1 MHPFAIRRTLRLAL
15 GTTAVGL
22 LTSLALPQQALACGG
37 CFSPPSPTPDQTVVQ
52 DAERVLFVR
61 DEKTKKSIVWVE
73 VRYSGLAKDFG
84 WVLPV
89 PKLPTVGVGSRIVF
103 DALDSRMRMR
113 YSVKQRPPE
122 NCRDP
127 YEGCKEQMEWNSSA
141 GGGGPP
147 QSSADAGSTGTKNPG
162 SPEVEVLAA
171 GTTGPYDYVVIKGS
185 DAAKLSQW
193 LNDRGYATPKK
204 ATPIIQ
210 SHAEKGDVFVAI
222 KLSNGQG
229 VEAIRPVTLEMD
241 DAEACVPLRLTSIAA
256 SEDMAVVVTIGGP
269 GRAVVKNHFDI
280 VPNPMRMNLVGDFQ
294 YLPCADKD
302 HFDCRIPKNMAQVI
316 ATGIDEA
323 AGHAFVTEA
332 AQSGASLKELSP
344 LQKFDLQK
352 LAALKNY
359 DQLAKYLPQS
369 QLPIN
374 DEIAEIF
381 EPVLN
386 LKKNFPKIAPVQMLA
401 NLKSCGTYW
410 TMAFGP
416 PTCDFPAQGLKLS
429 HEDLQA
435 MTFDGVALGKAMK
448 EGIIDPLFTVG
459 SLLGES
465 GKVTRLSMRI
475 SPEEMDRDP
484 VFGYNP
490 SLPDVS
496 ADRQIETNQVC
507 PNGWY
512 PWYDSGGGEQ
522 NHWRIS
528 IDGLGSW
535 VFTGTNNATDVRFK
549 DAPAA
554 LYTYLQDETGNP
566 IGIAKGQVAVV
577 DQAII
582 GAKPGKPS
590 LPKDLVLTPPS
601 PWLPPKSEPIF
612 TKIGPWKKPGN
623 WCTPKEGWVDGQ
635 LPPKQTAVGSD
646 AGADSS
652 TGSAD
657 AGTSGHVP
665 GVDAISGWDDA
676 QVPPTKPT
684 PSTGTAKKDS
694 MCSAGA
700 APQSGWL
707 ALVAALAGVAA
718 LVLRRRRQA

>member
-1 MHPFAIRRTLRLAL
+1 MHPFPTQRPARLAL
-15 GTTAVGL
+15 GVAAIGL
-22 LTSLALPQQALACGG
+22 ISGIALPHEAQACGG
-37 CFSPPSPTPDQTVVQ
+37 CFSPPSPVPDQTVVQ

-61 DEKTKKSIVWVE
+61 DEATKKSIVWVE

-127 YEGCKEQMEWNSSA
+127 YEGCKEQLMMNASA

-147 QSSADAGSTGTKNPG
+147 RVNADAGATGTKNPG

-185 DAAKLSQW
+185 DAAKLSTW
-193 LNDRGYATPKK
+193 LNDRGYETPKK

-210 SHAEKGDVFVAI
+210 SHADKGDVFVAI

-229 VEAIRPVTLEMD
+229 VEAIRPVVLEMD

-280 VPNPMRMNLVGDFQ
+280 VPNPMRMNLIGDFQ
-294 YLPCADKD
+294 YLACANKANY
-302 HFDCRIPKNMAQVI
+302 DCRIPKNMGQVI
-316 ATGIDEA
+316 AAGIDEA

-332 AQSGASLKELSP
+332 VQSGASLKELSP
-344 LQKFDLQK
+344 LQKFDLQE

-359 DQLAKYLPQS
+359 DELAKFLPQS
-369 QLPIN
+369 QLPIT
-374 DEIAEIF
+374 DEIAETF
-381 EPVLN
+381 EPVLQ

-416 PTCDFPAQGLKLS
+416 PTCDLPAQGLKLS

-435 MTFDGVALGKAMK
+435 MTFDGPALGKAMK
-448 EGIIDPLFTVG
+448 NGIIDPLFTVG
-459 SLLGES
+459 KLLGDS

-484 VFGYNP
+484 VFAYNP
-490 SLPDVS
+490 SLPDVP
-496 ADRQIETNQVC
+496 ADRGLEMNQVC

-512 PWYDSGGGEQ
+512 PWYDGPGGDQ
-522 NHWRIS
+522 SHWRIS

-535 VFTGTNNATDVRFK
+535 VFGGNNNAVDARFK
-549 DAPAA
+549 GAPAA
-554 LYTYLQDETGNP
+554 LWTYLQEESGNP
-566 IGIAKGQVAVV
+566 IGIAQGQVAVV

-590 LPKDLVLTPPS
+590 LPKDLVINPPQ
-601 PWLPPKSEPIF
+601 PWMPPKSEPIYS
-612 TKIGPWKKPGN
+612 KVGPWKKPGS
-623 WCTPKEGWVDGQ
+623 WCTPKDGWADGQ
-635 LPPKQTAVGSD
+635 LPPKQTATGSD
-646 AGADSS
+646 AGPDSS
-652 TGSAD
+652 TGGAD
-657 AGTSGHVP
+657 AGSSGHVP

-676 QVPPTKPT
+676 QAQPAA
-684 PSTGTAKKDS
+684 PSSGTGPAKKDS
-694 MCSAGA
+694 MCTAA
-700 APQSGWL
+700 TAPQSGWP
-707 ALVAALAGVAA
+707 ALLAALAAGLA
-718 LVLRRRRQA
+718 LIARRRGKA